1 MTRSLKILVVAALA
15 AVALPAQ
22 SLRAPTSPFDI
33 PLYAGD
39 LPGAPLSTAPEVFV
53 QIKGDPIARVT
64 HVQVP
69 DMRVFLPPKSL
80 ATGAAIVILPGGG
93 YSILAIDHEGW
104 AIARWLNGIGVAAL
118 VVKYRV
124 SATETDKYR
133 FPVPLLDAR
142 QAMRQVR
149 ANAAA
154 WGIDATRVGV
164 MGFSAGGHLA
174 SMTLTMAADSLAGEH
189 AGALAGKSHT
199 PNFGVLVYPVISMHE
214 AWGHRGSSD
223 NLAGTSAT
231 PAQRQQLSTELR
243 VTTATPPTFL
253 VATQDDDAVPV
264 QNSIAFY
271 QAMTAHKVP
280 GELHI
285 WEKGGHGFGMLADRG
300 AAARDWLPAL
310 AVWMRAR
317 GLLVRR

>member
-39 LPGAPLSTAPEVFV
+39 LPGAPRSTAPEVFV

-64 HVQVP
+64 HVQLP

-189 AGALAGKSHT
+189 AGTLAGKSHT

-223 NLAGTSAT
+223 NLAGKSAT